1 MLNGLQRKWKVS
13 GIQFLLILST
23 FALGGS
29 LCGYIGRLLM
39 QATGVQNSWAYGSLY
54 ILLVTILWPFCVL
67 LISVPFGQFKF
78 FSNYLRKM
86 GARFGLT
93 KAPEAANTYEPLHT
107 DPKIHVAIFASGTG
121 SNARKLMEHFAG
133 HDDIKIELLVSNK
146 PGAGALHH
154 AANHGVSTLLI
165 EKDRF
170 FKGDA
175 YLPEL
180 QAAGIDFVIL
190 AGFLWKVPTVL
201 VQAFPQR
208 IINLHPALLP
218 KFGGKGM
225 YGEKVHTAVL
235 EAGEE
240 DSGITIHYVNEHYDE
255 GSIIFQ
261 AMCAVEP
268 DDTPQSLASRIH
280 QLEHRHLPVV
290 AENLILEMGQK
301 QTS

>member
-13 GIQFLLILST
+13 GFQFLLILST

-39 QATGVQNSWAYGSLY
+39 QTTGVQNSWAYGTLY
-54 ILLVTILWPFCVL
+54 ILFVTILWPFCVL

-93 KAPEAANTYEPLHT
+93 KAPEAANTYKPLHS
-107 DPKIHVAIFASGTG
+107 DPKIHVAIFASGNG
-121 SNARKLMEHFAG
+121 SNARNLMEHFAG

-165 EKDRF
+165 EKERF
-170 FKGDA
+170 YNGDA

-190 AGFLWKVPTVL
+190 AGFLWKVPPVL

-218 KFGGKGM
+218 KYGGKGM
-225 YGEKVHTAVL
+225 YGHHVHEAVL
-235 EAGEE
+235 VAGEE
-240 DSGITIHYVNEHYDE
+240 ESGITIHYVDEVYDH
-255 GSIIFQ
+255 GAIIFQ
-261 AMCAVEP
+261 AMCPVEP
-268 DDTPQSLASRIH
+268 TDTVATLTQKIH
-280 QLEHRHLPVV
+280 ALEHKHLPVV
-290 AENLILEMGQK
+290 IEQVVVD
-301 QTS
+301 TV